1 MTRQQAPLDPRHP
14 SHLASAPDVDLS
26 VDLGSLR
33 LANPVGLASGT
44 CGYGLEL
51 AEFLDLSELGALYTK
66 GLSLAPRPGNPPRRI
81 GEVPSGMINRIG
93 LQNVGLDAFIRDKL
107 PALAR
112 CGTAVI
118 PNLAGSTL
126 DEYAEMAERLDACDG
141 VAALEINASCP
152 NVTHGGIE
160 FGTDPGAL
168 ADLTARVRS
177 RTRLPL
183 VVKLTPHHAIDEL
196 ARAAEAS
203 GADALAAVNTIPAL
217 WVSPHLAGG
226 KLRAEVLAGGMSGAA
241 LRPIALRSVRLAA
254 RATQLPIV
262 AIGGIERLEDI
273 LAFLAVGATAVQVGT
288 ATFTEPGIGTRLVRE
303 LADWV
308 VDQGAWRLVDLLPAR
323 EDLP

>member
-1 MTRQQAPLDPRHP
+1 MTVPVQTMAPTE
-14 SHLASAPDVDLS
+14 SALATSVDLS
-26 VDLGSLR
+26 IMLGSLR

-51 AEFLDLSELGALYTK
+51 AGFLDLDGLGAVYTK

-81 GEVPSGMINRIG
+81 GEVPAGMINRIG
-93 LQNVGLDAFIRDKL
+93 LQNVGLEVFVRDKI

-112 CGTAVI
+112 TGVAVI

-126 DEYAEMAERLDACDG
+126 DEYAEMAARLDGVPG

-160 FGTDPGAL
+160 FGTDTRAL
-168 ADLTARVRS
+168 AELTSRVRV

-183 VVKLTPHHAIDEL
+183 IVKLTPHHAIEEL
-196 ARAAEAS
+196 ARAAESA
-203 GADALAAVNTIPAL
+203 GADALAAVNTVPAL
-217 WVSPHLAGG
+217 WVEPRVREG
-226 KLRAEVLAGGMSGAA
+226 KLRAEVLAGGMSGPA
-241 LRPIALRSVRLAA
+241 LRPIALRCVRLAA
-254 RATQLPIV
+254 RATRLPV
-262 AIGGIERLEDI
+262 VGIGGIERLEDI

-288 ATFTEPGIGTRLVRE
+288 ATFTEPGIGQRLVTE

-308 VDQGAWRLVDLLPAR
+308 RNHGASRLVDLLPAR

>member
-1 MTRQQAPLDPRHP
+1 MTVPVQAMAP
-14 SHLASAPDVDLS
+14 SESPQATSVDLS
-26 VDLGSLR
+26 IKLGSLR

-51 AEFLDLSELGALYTK
+51 SGFLDLDGLGAVYTK
-66 GLSLAPRPGNPPRRI
+66 GLSLEPRPGNPPRRI
-81 GEVPSGMINRIG
+81 GEVPAGMINRIG
-93 LQNVGLDAFIRDKL
+93 LQNVGLEVFVRDKI

-112 CGTAVI
+112 TGAAVI

-126 DEYAEMAERLDACDG
+126 DEYAEMAARLDGVPG

-160 FGTDPGAL
+160 FGTDPRAL
-168 ADLTARVRS
+168 AELTSRVRV

-183 VVKLTPHHAIDEL
+183 IVKLTPHHAIEEL
-196 ARAAEAS
+196 ARAAESA
-203 GADALAAVNTIPAL
+203 GADALAAVNTVPAL
-217 WVSPHLAGG
+217 WVEPRVREG
-226 KLRAEVLAGGMSGAA
+226 KLRAEVLAGGMSGPA
-241 LRPIALRSVRLAA
+241 LRPIALRCARLAA
-254 RATQLPIV
+254 RATRLPV
-262 AIGGIERLEDI
+262 VGIGGIEHLQDI

-288 ATFTEPGIGTRLVRE
+288 ATFTEPGIGQRLVGE

-308 VDQGAWRLVDLLPAR
+308 RAQGASRLVDLLPSR